1 MTMQINNE
9 SVIGNK
15 VNIEDSVDT
24 LTSILQDIISYQE
37 DGEVNTL
44 ANQALKQLAILSIE
58 LNLTVR

>member
-1 MTMQINNE
+1 MQINNE

>member
-1 MTMQINNE
+1 MQINNE

-15 VNIEDSVDT
+15 VNVEDCVDT
-24 LTSILQDIISYQE
+24 LTSILQDIISYEE

-44 ANQALKQLAILSIE
+44 ANQAIKQLSILSIE